1 MKEILIFV
9 LLSVAIIPVSGKKEY
24 RDSVP
29 NFGKELKNSTFFRDY
44 YHYNDFV
51 HYLDNLNDLVTYQSE
66 TTGNFNLPDQ
76 LIFSVAGNSHRWN
89 KFYLDGFRTD
99 SRFFAGSTFYQ
110 PDLYNHSLEIDYF
123 KSGIYFESDSFIPNS
138 VSATYNVGGIG
149 GVAPGTKEII
159 HILEQKGI
167 KSLFIEGGTQI
178 LTMFLTEN
186 AVDYLRVAIAPFF
199 VGETEAPRF
208 TSSGK
213 FPFNKNNRMN
223 LVKVSKVGDMAVME
237 YDLRHCYDY
246 NMLEKAVELSKKC
259 PKSNSAYSVGAVIVT
274 NKGEIFEGYSR
285 ETEPHNHAEEEAIL
299 KAEKAGAVLENATI
313 YSSMEPCSTRKSKPI
328 SCSEHIIKH
337 KMSKV
342 VFAFYE
348 PDNFVI
354 CNAKKILEEA
364 GIEVVIID
372 ELAEKVKEINAHI
385 LK

>member
-1 MKEILIFV
+1 MKVFA
-9 LLSVAIIPVSGKKEY
+9 SVAVSLDGYIDDTSTQRLVLSGMEDRTEVKKIRAEY
-24 RDSVP
+24 DAILVGAETVRRDNPSLRSE
-29 NFGKELKNSTFFRDY
+29 NKN
-44 YHYNDFV
+44 
-51 HYLDNLNDLVTYQSE
+51 LVKVTVSH
-66 TTGNFNLPDQ
+66 TGNLD
-76 LIFSVAGNSHRWN
+76 VA
-89 KFYLDGFRTD
+89 
-99 SRFFAGSTFYQ
+99 SRFFAVGDAEKIVIVGQSADEKAIGNLRKAATV
-110 PDLYNHSLEIDYF
+110 I
-123 KSGIYFESDSFIPNS
+123 KAESDSIS
-138 VSATYNVGGIG
+138 S
-149 GVAPGTKEII
+149 KEII